1 MKLARLALL
10 LLVANLGFF
19 AWNQGWL
26 DSLAGLRAEP
36 DREPERAARQ
46 FQPHLLRVIPTGAA
60 ASAASASASAPAA
73 EPATASAPGNGGQA
87 EAACLEAGPFTA
99 AEATAAEA
107 LLQPALPAASWSR
120 RSVEQPGVWILY
132 VGRFIAADARQKKV
146 DELQRLKVPFSDVTS
161 PPDLAPGLSLGSFDN
176 RAAADQALDA
186 LSQRGVRGARVV
198 VQVEPSARVAL
209 RVERADA
216 ALADKLRAITGSV
229 AGQPLGRA
237 FRPC

>member
-1 MKLARLALL
+1 MTLARLALL

-26 DSLAGLRAEP
+26 DGLAGLRAEP
-36 DREPERAARQ
+36 EREPERAARQ
-46 FQPHLLRVIPTGAA
+46 FQPHLLRVIPADMA
-60 ASAASASASAPAA
+60 ASAAPASAPAA
-73 EPATASAPGNGGQA
+73 ARPASGNGTEA

-99 AEATAAEA
+99 AEAAAAEA
-107 LLQPALPAASWSR
+107 LLQPALPAASWVR
-120 RSVEQPGVWILY
+120 RSVEQPGVWIVY

-161 PPDLAPGLSLGSFDN
+161 PPDLAPGLSLGSFDS
-176 RAAADQALDA
+176 RPAADQALDA

-216 ALADKLRAITGSV
+216 ALAEKLRAIGGSV